1 MFSRMSKQMRHLASN
16 DFFSALKCLSELKE
30 DVFVE
35 ELVLGVL
42 ILFKS

>member
-1 MFSRMSKQMRHLASN
+1 MFSRMSKQMRYLASN